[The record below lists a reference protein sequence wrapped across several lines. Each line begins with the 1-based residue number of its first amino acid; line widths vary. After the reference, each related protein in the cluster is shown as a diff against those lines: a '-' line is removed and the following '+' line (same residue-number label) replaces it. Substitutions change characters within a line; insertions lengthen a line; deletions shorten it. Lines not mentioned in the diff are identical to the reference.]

1 MKPFILTIFL
11 FFFLVKNSSS
21 NPIVTSIE
29 DNWNEIKSMSGQFE
43 QIDQEGNI
51 FNGQFF
57 FVKPFIDNIPLKSF
71 QATNWK
77 SNPKSGLKIFFLS
90 VPN

>member
-1 MKPFILTIFL
+1 MKSFILTIFL
-11 FFFLVKNSSS
+11 FFFVVNNSSS
-21 NPIVTSIE
+21 NPIITGIE

-57 FVKPFIDNIPLKSF
+57 F
-71 QATNWK
+71 
-77 SNPKSGLKIFFLS
+77 
-90 VPN
+90 

>member
-1 MKPFILTIFL
+1 MKTLFLIIFL
-11 FFFLVKNSSS
+11 FFFIIKNSSS
-21 NPIVTSIE
+21 DPIVTDIE

-57 FVKPFIDNIPLKSF
+57 FFKAFSIKVQI
-71 QATNWK
+71 
-77 SNPKSGLKIFFLS
+77 
-90 VPN
+90 